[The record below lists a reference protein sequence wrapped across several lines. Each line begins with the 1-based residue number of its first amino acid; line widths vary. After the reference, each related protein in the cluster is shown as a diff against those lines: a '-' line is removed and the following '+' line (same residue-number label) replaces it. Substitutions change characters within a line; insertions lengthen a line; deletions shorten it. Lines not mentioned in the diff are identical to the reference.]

1 MEEKYFAASNSEKGF
16 VSYFGRIFDPSE
28 FGHIYIIKGGPGTG
42 KSVFM
47 RKIAERAE
55 KEGKKVVRYYCSSD
69 QTSLDGITVENDF
82 AVLDGTAPHDTD
94 ATLPGAAEDIV
105 DLGVFWD
112 SNALASHREE
122 IGRLNAEKKRAYS
135 RTYRFLAAYGDVTG
149 ALRELAMPIFDPEKA
164 EKYVTRRIG
173 NARGKKYET
182 HIAVCDSVGMEG
194 RVKFASLEERASE
207 VCRVDDSLGLS
218 HLILSAALDTAVR
231 RRLSVTVSY
240 DPIICSVPD
249 AVFFEESG
257 ILFESVPHG
266 SINPTRFMDKEAV
279 GSVKKKIKSAVRLR
293 EAMLS
298 EAENALSD
306 VKKAH
311 FEIEKI
317 YGAAM
322 NFGAKERFTEKFIN
336 ELF

>member
-1 MEEKYFAASNSEKGF
+1 MEEKYFAASNSAKGF
-16 VSYFGRIFDPSE
+16 VSYFGRIFDPSA

-47 RKIAERAE
+47 KKIAERAE

-69 QTSLDGITVENDF
+69 QTSLDGITVDSDF

-94 ATLPGAAEDIV
+94 ATLPGAVENIV

-112 SNALASHREE
+112 SNVLASHREE
-122 IGRLNAEKKRAYS
+122 IERLGNEKKRAYS
-135 RTYRFLAAYGDVTG
+135 RAYRFLAAYGNITD
-149 ALRELAMPIFDPEKA
+149 ALRELVLPIFDADKA
-164 EKYVTRRIG
+164 GKYVARRNG
-173 NARGKKYET
+173 NARGKKYEE
-182 HIAVCDSVGMEG
+182 HIAVCNSVGMEG
-194 RVKFASLEERASE
+194 RVRFTSLEEKASE

-218 HLILSAALDTAVR
+218 HLVLSAALNTAVL
-231 RRLSVTVSY
+231 RRLPVTVSY

-249 AVFFEESG
+249 AVLFEDSG
-257 ILFESVPHG
+257 ILFESVSHG
-266 SINPTRFMDKEAV
+266 TVNPTRFIEKEAL
-279 GSVKKKIKSAVRLR
+279 GNVKKKLKSAVRLR

-311 FEIEKI
+311 FETEKI
-317 YGAAM
+317 YGEAM
-322 NFGAKERFTEKFIN
+322 NFGAKERFTERFID